1 MIEVHSSSH
10 GLVGGANVAGSWSG
24 GYTGTGSCTADGT
37 GRCQIATGNI
47 SKKVAS
53 VMFTVS
59 AASKSGYV
67 YQSASN
73 HDPDGDS
80 NGTTIMI
87 NKP

>member
-1 MIEVHSSSH
+1 VIEVHSASH
-10 GLVGGANVAGSWSG
+10 DLVSGANVAGSWSG
-24 GYTGTGSCTADGT
+24 GYTGTGTCTADGT
-37 GRCQIATGNI
+37 GRCQIATGSI

-80 NGTTIMI
+80 NGTAIMI